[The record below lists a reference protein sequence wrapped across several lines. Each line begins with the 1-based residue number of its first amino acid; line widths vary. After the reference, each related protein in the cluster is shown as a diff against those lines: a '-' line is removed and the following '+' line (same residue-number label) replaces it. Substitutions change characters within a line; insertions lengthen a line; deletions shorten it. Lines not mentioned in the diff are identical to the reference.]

1 MKRILCMAVIAS
13 ALACGSVQAQ
23 ETTSVDMD
31 VPCTEMYTHDWKKN
45 WYLQLSAGGQMF
57 YFEKG
62 YDSNFDLNKTTGVYG
77 LGLGHWF
84 SPYFGYRF
92 NVLGG
97 AVHYDN
103 FGWKKFKNVNL
114 NIDLTWDMFNTLG
127 GVNDKRVFSIVPYIG
142 LGTAYA
148 WDYDGVSTGNIS
160 GKDNT
165 SAIMDNQWALV
176 ASLGLEFRFR
186 VHKNVDI
193 FVDTRFK
200 GMSENFNNIAW
211 GAGIEPG
218 FSVMGGLTFNLNKEG
233 RQFKTVNPCDYTAA
247 IRDLNDKVNNMR
259 RDLDEANAKLK
270 ACESRKPEVQVKEVV
285 KEVPSA
291 PAIIPAIR
299 FNINSAQVSNAD
311 KATLYDVAE
320 MMKKDED
327 VKVVIKGYA
336 DKKTGTADYNRR
348 LSEKRAENVRD
359 ILVDYGVDESR
370 ISTQGLGADE
380 QPYSN
385 ENKWNRVALIIIQ

>member
-13 ALACGSVQAQ
+13 ALTCGSMQAQ

-57 YFEKG
+57 YFEKSTNV
-62 YDSNFDLNKTTGVYG
+62 SNFDLDKTTGVYG

-114 NIDLTWDMFNTLG
+114 NLDLTWDMFNTLG

-148 WDYDGVSTGNIS
+148 WDFEGPKSGYSIVDDNGV
-160 GKDNT
+160 K
-165 SAIMDNQWALV
+165 DNQWSLV
-176 ASLGLEFRFR
+176 ASIGMEFRFR

-211 GAGIEPG
+211 GVGVEPG

-247 IRDLNDKVNNMR
+247 IRNLNDQVNDMR
-259 RDLDEANAKLK
+259 RELDETNAKLK
-270 ACESRKPEVQVKEVV
+270 ACESREPEVQVKEVV
-285 KEVPSA
+285 KEVSAA
-291 PAIIPAIR
+291 PAVIPAIR
-299 FNINSAQVSNAD
+299 FSINSARVSNAD

-348 LSEKRAENVRD
+348 LSEKRAKNVRD

-385 ENKWNRVALIIIQ
+385 ENKWNRVALIIIE

>member
-13 ALACGSVQAQ
+13 ALACGSMQAQ

-57 YFEKG
+57 YFEKSTNV
-62 YDSNFDLNKTTGVYG
+62 SNFDLDKTTGVYG

-114 NIDLTWDMFNTLG
+114 NLDLTWDMFNTLG

-148 WDYDGVSTGNIS
+148 WDFEGPKSGYSIVDDNGV
-160 GKDNT
+160 K
-165 SAIMDNQWALV
+165 DNQWSLV
-176 ASLGLEFRFR
+176 ASIGMEFRFR

-200 GMSENFNNIAW
+200 GMSEIFNNIAW
-211 GAGIEPG
+211 GTGIEPG

-247 IRDLNDKVNNMR
+247 IRNLNDQVNDMR
-259 RDLDEANAKLK
+259 RGLDETNAKLK
-270 ACESRKPEVQVKEVV
+270 ACESREPEVQVKEVV
-285 KEVPSA
+285 KEVPAA
-291 PAIIPAIR
+291 PAVIPAIR
-299 FNINSAQVSNAD
+299 FSINSARVSNAD

-385 ENKWNRVALIIIQ
+385 ENKWNRVAHIIIE

>member
-13 ALACGSVQAQ
+13 ALACGSMQAQ

-57 YFEKG
+57 YFEKSTNV
-62 YDSNFDLNKTTGVYG
+62 SNFDLDKTTGVYG

-114 NIDLTWDMFNTLG
+114 NLDLTWDMFNTLG

-148 WDYDGVSTGNIS
+148 WDYEGPTSGYQIKDDNGV
-160 GKDNT
+160 
-165 SAIMDNQWALV
+165 MDNQWALV

-211 GAGIEPG
+211 GTGIEPG

-247 IRDLNDKVNNMR
+247 IRNLNDQVNDMR
-259 RDLDEANAKLK
+259 RELDETNAKLK
-270 ACESRKPEVQVKEVV
+270 ACESREPVVQVKEVV
-285 KEVPSA
+285 KEVPAA
-291 PAIIPAIR
+291 PAVIPAIR
-299 FNINSAQVSNAD
+299 FSINSARVSNAD

-359 ILVDYGVDESR
+359 ILVDYLS
-370 ISTQGLGADE
+370 
-380 QPYSN
+380 
-385 ENKWNRVALIIIQ
+385 LIHI

>member
-1 MKRILCMAVIAS
+1 MKRILCMAVISS
-13 ALACGSVQAQ
+13 ALTCGSMQAQ

-57 YFEKG
+57 YFEKSTNV
-62 YDSNFDLNKTTGVYG
+62 SNFDLDKTTGVYG

-114 NIDLTWDMFNTLG
+114 NLDLTWDMFNTLG

-148 WDYDGVSTGNIS
+148 WDFEGPKSGYSIVDDNGV
-160 GKDNT
+160 K
-165 SAIMDNQWALV
+165 DNQWSLV
-176 ASLGLEFRFR
+176 ASIGMEFRFR

-211 GAGIEPG
+211 GVGVEPG

-247 IRDLNDKVNNMR
+247 IRNLNDQVNDMR
-259 RDLDEANAKLK
+259 RELDETNAKLK
-270 ACESRKPEVQVKEVV
+270 ACESREPEVQVKEVV
-285 KEVPSA
+285 KEVSAA
-291 PAIIPAIR
+291 PAVIPAIR
-299 FNINSAQVSNAD
+299 FSINSARVSNAD

-385 ENKWNRVALIIIQ
+385 ENKWNRVALIIIE

>member
-13 ALACGSVQAQ
+13 ALACDSMQAQ

-57 YFEKG
+57 YFEKSTNV
-62 YDSNFDLNKTTGVYG
+62 SNFDLDKTTGVYG

-114 NIDLTWDMFNTLG
+114 NLDLTWDMFNTLG

-148 WDYDGVSTGNIS
+148 WDFEGPKSGYSIVDDNGV
-160 GKDNT
+160 K
-165 SAIMDNQWALV
+165 DNQWSLV
-176 ASLGLEFRFR
+176 ASIGMEFRFR

-211 GAGIEPG
+211 GTGIEPG

-247 IRDLNDKVNNMR
+247 IRNLNDQVNDMR
-259 RDLDEANAKLK
+259 RGLDETNAKLK
-270 ACESRKPEVQVKEVV
+270 ACESREPEVQVKEVV
-285 KEVPSA
+285 KEVSAA
-291 PAIIPAIR
+291 PAVIPAIR
-299 FNINSAQVSNAD
+299 FSINSARVSNAD

-385 ENKWNRVALIIIQ
+385 ENKWNRVALIIIE

>member
-13 ALACGSVQAQ
+13 ALACGSMQAQ
-23 ETTSVDMD
+23 ETTSVDRD

-57 YFEKG
+57 YFEKSTNV
-62 YDSNFDLNKTTGVYG
+62 SNFDLDKTTGVYG

-114 NIDLTWDMFNTLG
+114 NLDLTWDMFNTLG

-148 WDYDGVSTGNIS
+148 WDFEGPKSGYSIVDDNGV
-160 GKDNT
+160 K
-165 SAIMDNQWALV
+165 DNQWSLV
-176 ASLGLEFRFR
+176 ASIGMEFRFR

-211 GAGIEPG
+211 GTGIEPG

-247 IRDLNDKVNNMR
+247 IRNLNDQVNDMR
-259 RDLDEANAKLK
+259 RGLDETNAKLK
-270 ACESRKPEVQVKEVV
+270 ACESREPEVQVKEVV
-285 KEVPSA
+285 KEVSAA
-291 PAIIPAIR
+291 PAVIPAIR
-299 FNINSAQVSNAD
+299 FSINSARVSNAD

-385 ENKWNRVALIIIQ
+385 ENKWNRVALIIIE

>member
-1 MKRILCMAVIAS
+1 M
-13 ALACGSVQAQ
+13 
-23 ETTSVDMD
+23 
-31 VPCTEMYTHDWKKN
+31 
-45 WYLQLSAGGQMF
+45 
-57 YFEKG
+57 
-62 YDSNFDLNKTTGVYG
+62 
-77 LGLGHWF
+77 
-84 SPYFGYRF
+84 
-92 NVLGG
+92 
-97 AVHYDN
+97 
-103 FGWKKFKNVNL
+103 
-114 NIDLTWDMFNTLG
+114 
-127 GVNDKRVFSIVPYIG
+127 
-142 LGTAYA
+142 
-148 WDYDGVSTGNIS
+148 
-160 GKDNT
+160 
-165 SAIMDNQWALV
+165 
-176 ASLGLEFRFR
+176 EFRFR

-211 GAGIEPG
+211 GTGIEPG

-247 IRDLNDKVNNMR
+247 IRNLNDQVNDMR
-259 RDLDEANAKLK
+259 RELDETNAKLK
-270 ACESRKPEVQVKEVV
+270 ACESREPEVQVKEVV
-285 KEVPSA
+285 KEVPAA
-291 PAIIPAIR
+291 PAVIPAIR
-299 FNINSAQVSNAD
+299 FSINSARVSNAD

-385 ENKWNRVALIIIQ
+385 ENKWNRVALIIIE

>member
-13 ALACGSVQAQ
+13 ALACGSMQAQ

-57 YFEKG
+57 YFEKSTNV
-62 YDSNFDLNKTTGVYG
+62 SNFDLDKTTGVYG

-114 NIDLTWDMFNTLG
+114 NLDLTWDMFNTLG

-148 WDYDGVSTGNIS
+148 WDFEGPKSGYSIVDDNGV
-160 GKDNT
+160 K
-165 SAIMDNQWALV
+165 DNQWSLV
-176 ASLGLEFRFR
+176 ASIGMEFRFR

-211 GAGIEPG
+211 GTGIEPG

-247 IRDLNDKVNNMR
+247 IRNLNDQVNDMR
-259 RDLDEANAKLK
+259 RGLDETNAKLK
-270 ACESRKPEVQVKEVV
+270 ACESREPEVQVKEVV
-285 KEVPSA
+285 KEVSAA
-291 PAIIPAIR
+291 PAVIPAIR
-299 FNINSAQVSNAD
+299 FSINSARVSNAD

-320 MMKKDED
+320 MMKTDED

-336 DKKTGTADYNRR
+336 DKKTGTADYKRR
-348 LSEKRAENVRD
+348 L
-359 ILVDYGVDESR
+359 
-370 ISTQGLGADE
+370 
-380 QPYSN
+380 
-385 ENKWNRVALIIIQ
+385 